1 MSCNKANE
9 AKGCYEAFANMY
21 RGGCR
26 HYDGVEGLLSAE
38 ACVQSDKEENTWAEM
53 DRGSYRYTKL
63 THPNKNISE
72 AGCLNA

>member
-1 MSCNKANE
+1 MKPLPICIAAAADIN
-9 AKGCYEAFANMY
+9 
-21 RGGCR
+21 
-26 HYDGVEGLLSAE
+26 DGVEGLLSAE